1 MAVAVFYKGKAMF
14 VISQKQTYTW
24 PVTVEFPVDGGKT
37 DRQTFDAEFK
47 RMSQTRINEIRG
59 LIERNEVTDTELAR
73 EVLVGW
79 EGVNSDNGDAVPF
92 SERARDQLL
101 DVPLV
106 AAAVVMA
113 WLGSLTGVKRKN

>member
-1 MAVAVFYKGKAMF
+1 MF
-14 VISQKQTYTW
+14 VISQKQSYSW

-37 DRQTFDAEFK
+37 DKQTFDAEF
-47 RMSQTRINEIRG
+47 RRLSQSRINSIRER
-59 LIERNEVTDTELAR
+59 IEKSDITDSELAA
-73 EVLVGW
+73 EVLCGW
-79 EGVNSDNGDAVPF
+79 GGVQDGSGDDVPF

-113 WLGSLTGVKRKN
+113 WLSSLTGGKRKN

>member
-1 MAVAVFYKGKAMF
+1 MF

-47 RMSQTRINEIRG
+47 RISQTRINEIRTA
-59 LIERNEVTDTELAR
+59 IELNQTTDTELAR

-79 EGVNSDNGDAVPF
+79 EGVNDANGEAVPF
-92 SERARDQLL
+92 TERSRDQLL

-106 AAAVVMA
+106 SSAVIFA

>member
-1 MAVAVFYKGKAMF
+1 MF
-14 VISQKQTYTW
+14 VISQKQSYTW

-37 DRQTFDAEFK
+37 ERQTFDAEFK
-47 RMSQTRINEIRG
+47 RISQTRINEIRTA
-59 LIERNEVTDTELAR
+59 IANEATTDTDLSR

-79 EGVNSDNGDAVPF
+79 EGVTDGNGDAVPF
-92 SERARDQLL
+92 TERARDQLL

-106 AAAVVMA
+106 SAAVVMA

>member
-1 MAVAVFYKGKAMF
+1 MF
-14 VISQKQTYTW
+14 VISQKQTYSW

-47 RMSQTRINEIRG
+47 RMTQTRINEIRSQ
-59 LIERNEVTDTELAR
+59 IERNEVTDTDLAK

-79 EGVNSDNGDAVPF
+79 EGVNDSNGDAVPF
-92 SERARDQLL
+92 TERARDQLL